1 LSFVEFRVLESSH
14 TNQTICHSGR
24 QIFLLNINKIAHH
37 QTNSR
42 WQRAYD
48 LPFFPFSGRTPMP
61 WSFAFVSIGQIEM
74 HSDWI
79 SLRGYLMNYSGELIG
94 RDSLD

>member
-1 LSFVEFRVLESSH
+1 
-14 TNQTICHSGR
+14 
-24 QIFLLNINKIAHH
+24 
-37 QTNSR
+37 
-42 WQRAYD
+42 
-48 LPFFPFSGRTPMP
+48 MP